1 MKQLLEEIVRRPR
14 GRDIGMK
21 NLLVLI
27 GLACTLGGRLK
38 SAHFLWAILI
48 GLPLSAQ
55 ADALPF
61 SYWKDDSHVS
71 VVISPSVQ
79 QMIQQAN
86 QKESTNIKR
95 AIKVGNI
102 FVRRRFNNDDQ
113 YDAEFDE
120 LWSKIVG
127 PLMAMS
133 GEEWGVIWAERWTT
147 YRSVGKHGVSV
158 LLACPE
164 VNLTEIKTKPDGINL
179 IYRATL
185 IGSYI
190 RDYPKIGIHSI
201 DKARSGQSYELRV
214 EIGSRGKITDV
225 TSSEKELAYEYHYQ
239 KKSMKRA
246 VQMYKNQ
253 AAAGRG
259 GAKFLEEVKTLN
271 VVISKAIS
279 ELDAAT
285 SICSTSEA
293 SH

>member
-1 MKQLLEEIVRRPR
+1 VTAAGKTDRRLEKMKQLLEEIVRRTR

-48 GLPLSAQ
+48 GLPLPAQ

-61 SYWKDDSHVS
+61 SDWKDDSHVS

-79 QMIQQAN
+79 QMIQQASP
-86 QKESTNIKR
+86 KESANIKR
-95 AIKVGNI
+95 AIKVGNK

-120 LWSKIVG
+120 RWSKIVG

-133 GEEWGVIWAERWTT
+133 GEEWGKIWAERWQT
-147 YRSVGKHGVSV
+147 VS
-158 LLACPE
+158 E
-164 VNLTEIKTKPDGINL
+164 VNIGGVRGDAMLLSCPQVSLVEIKPKPDGFSL
-179 IYRATL
+179 IFQATL

-190 RDYPKIGIHSI
+190 ELYSVHNSI
-201 DKARSGQSYELRV
+201 DKTRAGKPYELRV

-225 TSSEKELAYEYHYQ
+225 TSSEKVMAFEYHD
-239 KKSMKRA
+239 KKARLGIGIVSA
-246 VQMYKNQ
+246 QMAERYKQ
-253 AAAGRG
+253 LIKDMDTAA
-259 GAKFLEEVKTLN
+259 F
-271 VVISKAIS
+271 
-279 ELDAAT
+279 
-285 SICSTSEA
+285 ICNSTETN
-293 SH
+293 H